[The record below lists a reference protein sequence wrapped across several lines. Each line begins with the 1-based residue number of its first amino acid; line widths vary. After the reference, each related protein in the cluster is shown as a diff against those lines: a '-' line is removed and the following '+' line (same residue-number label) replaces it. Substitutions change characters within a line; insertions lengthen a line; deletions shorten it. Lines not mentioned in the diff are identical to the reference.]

1 MTRLGIF
8 SSFFL
13 LIALTAG
20 SQEDLDSCSTKT
32 WLKHPQ
38 EVVTLL
44 ETAEIVS
51 VEEIGMGV
59 TKPWRVDLRNGSERF
74 SAVHKP
80 IKRGRTKGFWESY
93 EAEVAAYV
101 MDRLLGLDMVPPTMV
116 RRVKS
121 NLGSLQ
127 LWVDDCHLYAEV
139 EDNTPRSVE
148 WSWQLSRMK
157 MFDVLIHNTDRNA
170 QNFLVDQDFHIILI
184 DHSRAFTT
192 DKGMLKKKDKL
203 PVAFDRKLVE
213 KLKSLTRED
222 LDEKL
227 GDLLLGRQIKAI
239 LERRDGLIEHLNKLI
254 AEKGKGLV
262 LF

>member
-1 MTRLGIF
+1 MTRFGIF
-8 SSFFL
+8 SSLFL

-32 WLKHPQ
+32 WLAQPQ

-59 TKPWRVDLRNGSERF
+59 TKPWRVDFQHGSERF
-74 SAVHKP
+74 RAVYKP
-80 IKRGRTKGFWESY
+80 IKRGRNKGFWESY
-93 EAEVAAYV
+93 QAEVAAYV
-101 MDRLLGLDMVPPTMV
+101 MDRLIGLDMVPPTVV

-121 NLGSLQ
+121 DLGSVQ
-127 LWVDDCHLYAEV
+127 LWVDGCSLYKDV
-139 EDNTPRSVE
+139 EGNTPRSVE

-170 QNFLVDQDFHIILI
+170 QNFMVDQDYHIILI

-192 DKGMLKKKDKL
+192 DKAMLKKKDKL
-203 PVAFDRKLVE
+203 PVAFDRGVVE
-213 KLKSLTRED
+213 KMRALTRED
-222 LDEKL
+222 LDENL
-227 GDLLLGRQIKAI
+227 GELLQGRQIKA
-239 LERRDGLIEHLNKLI
+239 LLDRRDGLLEHLNKLI
-254 AEKGKGLV
+254 AEKGEGSV